1 MDVDATQGSECI
13 WLWVLLYCCFSSS
26 TVFLVPGEHLHIV
39 LGLLQASSPQQPL
52 MGQQSVVVDY
62 TEEDED
68 WLVEKQRLPEQTDN
82 NIIVRGISCIGLVS
96 DTMQG
101 HMASFMFAPRGI

>member
-1 MDVDATQGSECI
+1 
-13 WLWVLLYCCFSSS
+13 
-26 TVFLVPGEHLHIV
+26 
-39 LGLLQASSPQQPL
+39 

-62 TEEDED
+62 TERDED
-68 WLVEKQRLPEQTDN
+68 WLTGGEAAAIPEQTDN